1 MRTYLVFFA
10 SALAVT
16 VTLVASDERCK
27 SEPSGAEMKSSFS
40 QFLSRMEA
48 KTISE
53 AQLDVFE
60 KHSCKWSTT
69 LSGNICGFT
78 YSTTLPFDQ
87 LSILPPTGTVSGN
100 FFLDEKGQLKFE
112 TVIG

>member
-1 MRTYLVFFA
+1 MCTGNRIVFEAIDLLRCTVRIYSFFFA

-16 VTLVASDERCK
+16 VTFVAFGE
-27 SEPSGAEMKSSFS
+27 
-40 QFLSRMEA
+40 
-48 KTISE
+48 
-53 AQLDVFE
+53 QLNAFE

-69 LSGNICGFT
+69 LSGHICSFT

-87 LSILPPTGTVSGN
+87 LSVLPPHGTISGN
-100 FFLDEKGQLKFE
+100 FFFDEEGHLKFE